1 MSTCPANVWN
11 HTSGC
16 TCTPATGTTLTA
28 EAPEIDLTT
37 LVDTPAATAFTEST
51 CEWCLGTGV
60 KQDPWTP
67 EITHPC
73 SCQTERA
80 PSTLFGGGGGWSNS
94 EPDYEQIAEDR
105 AWARGGARVE
115 REEWGG
121 LDIPS

>member
-16 TCTPATGTTLTA
+16 TCAPGGTLTA
-28 EAPEIDLTT
+28 EAPEIDLA
-37 LVDTPAATAFTEST
+37 TPANDSTALEEST
-51 CEWCLGTGV
+51 CEWCLGTGT
-60 KQDPWTP
+60 KQDPWNP

-73 SCQTERA
+73 SCQTVRA
-80 PSTLFGGGGGWSNS
+80 PASLYGGAGWSNS

-105 AWARGGARVE
+105 VWARGGARVE
-115 REEWGG
+115 RDEWGG